1 MKGNWEGIILEREEE
16 EDRERVGED
25 SVREMRL
32 VRLLVMAFFARTV
45 SDEERIG
52 SSSERQQP
60 DQNISLPH
68 PQNLHSSTNPSKK
81 EHQPANHPTSKQW
94 GLVLAGA
101 ADFARP
107 AEQLSLS
114 QNTALMA
121 TGLIWTRWCF
131 VIKPR
136 NLFLASVNFLLFCV
150 GATQSTRVLRYQAS
164 LEHNSVEAELKKAG
178 KEEER
183 DLKNVVQNPESVVK
197 SVTDPK

>member
-1 MKGNWEGIILEREEE
+1 M
-16 EDRERVGED
+16 
-25 SVREMRL
+25 SAPFAARL
-32 VRLLVMAFFARTV
+32 GFRAANRAA
-45 SDEERIG
+45 
-52 SSSERQQP
+52 P
-60 DQNISLPH
+60 SLRNNATRFTQRRAYQAPAE
-68 PQNLHSSTNPSKK
+68 N
-81 EHQPANHPTSKQW
+81 PANVEASPAAKGEPTSAFGRLWNSPVGPKTVHFWAPIMKW

>member
-1 MKGNWEGIILEREEE
+1 
-16 EDRERVGED
+16 
-25 SVREMRL
+25 
-32 VRLLVMAFFARTV
+32 
-45 SDEERIG
+45 
-52 SSSERQQP
+52 
-60 DQNISLPH
+60 
-68 PQNLHSSTNPSKK
+68 
-81 EHQPANHPTSKQW
+81 
-94 GLVLAGA
+94 
-101 ADFARP
+101 
-107 AEQLSLS
+107 
-114 QNTALMA
+114 MA

-164 LEHNSVEAELKKAG
+164 LEHNSVEEELKKAG